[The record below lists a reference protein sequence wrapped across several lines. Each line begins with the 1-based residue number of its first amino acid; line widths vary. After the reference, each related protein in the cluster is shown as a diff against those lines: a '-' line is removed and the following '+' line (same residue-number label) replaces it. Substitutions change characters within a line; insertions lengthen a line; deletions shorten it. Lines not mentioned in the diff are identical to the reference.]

1 MAVAWARLSSHGI
14 AAPPPLHEACRRQ
27 SKGRR
32 TCESLI
38 AQRAG
43 QGKQKVGQTRAEGAW
58 DSDVSP
64 QPPPRDR
71 SRWLRVGATP
81 PTDSCLEQPGIMPFL
96 PPVIVDGHA
105 YCREPS
111 RPAYT
116 PHEFRILV
124 GCSHAIRNQ
133 FFEHMNAGK
142 LPKNQEGFSA
152 AQTVRE
158 NGHYFERMC
167 RTRSNQR
174 LVFAPTLSRRAHFGR
189 VLSAHVTGATGS
201 SPVNSVRDGG
211 PRAVAVADLCAARG
225 GLSLQEITY
234 GAA

>member
-1 MAVAWARLSSHGI
+1 VSAGWGSVSHRRSARTICRSAVRAVSDAAARGHGSGSVREDPPPRRWSMAVAWARLSSHGV

-64 QPPPRDR
+64 RPPLRDR
-71 SRWLRVGATP
+71 LRWLRVGATP

-111 RPAYT
+111 RPACT

-124 GCSHAIRNQ
+124 GFSHEIRNQ
-133 FFEHMNAGK
+133 FFKHMNAGK

-158 NGHYFERMC
+158 NGRF
-167 RTRSNQR
+167 SG
-174 LVFAPTLSRRAHFGR
+174 LLS
-189 VLSAHVTGATGS
+189 
-201 SPVNSVRDGG
+201 
-211 PRAVAVADLCAARG
+211 
-225 GLSLQEITY
+225 SL
-234 GAA
+234 

>member
-1 MAVAWARLSSHGI
+1 MTNRRSGLGSVRWLGQRVAPQVRPHHLPFLCAGCERLRSARPRGRERAGGSTPTTLEYGRRLGQLSSHGI

-43 QGKQKVGQTRAEGAW
+43 QGKQKVGKTRAEGAW

-64 QPPPRDR
+64 RPPPRDR

-81 PTDSCLEQPGIMPFL
+81 PTDSCLEQPEIMPFL

-124 GCSHAIRNQ
+124 GFSREIRNQ

-142 LPKNQEGFSA
+142 LPKNQEGFPA
-152 AQTVRE
+152 VQTVRQ
-158 NGHYFERMC
+158 NDDL
-167 RTRSNQR
+167 SN
-174 LVFAPTLSRRAHFGR
+174 H
-189 VLSAHVTGATGS
+189 
-201 SPVNSVRDGG
+201 
-211 PRAVAVADLCAARG
+211 
-225 GLSLQEITY
+225 
-234 GAA
+234 